1 MSGIIIACFA
11 GGIVILVVVIVLLL
25 KFDAKAWIARD
36 LKPGDLYSLIE
47 VASGVRPDGLN
58 EGQARRLAA
67 RGMVRRYGNGT
78 YRATI
83 KGRIALLVRQA
94 IRQKAQS

>member
-1 MSGIIIACFA
+1 MSGIVIACFA
-11 GGIVILVVVIVLLL
+11 GGIVILAVVVGLIL
-25 KFDAKAWIARD
+25 KFDARAWITRD

-47 VASGVRPDGLN
+47 VASGLRPDGLTDS
-58 EGQARRLAA
+58 QARRLAA

-78 YRATI
+78 YGATI

-94 IRQKAQS
+94 IRRNAQT